1 MAQVVLRRELN
12 YCVVDEGDSVLIDE
26 ARAPLAISGK
36 TNFGYLSAHLGC
48 ISRRACRSSSPARR
62 TRRSTSSARRAGGGV
77 HLLSSLAQGG
87 VVTD

>member
-48 ISRRACRSSSPARR
+48 ISGRVPLLISSYLPLSPPISRRACPS
-62 TRRSTSSARRAGGGV
+62 
-77 HLLSSLAQGG
+77 
-87 VVTD
+87 